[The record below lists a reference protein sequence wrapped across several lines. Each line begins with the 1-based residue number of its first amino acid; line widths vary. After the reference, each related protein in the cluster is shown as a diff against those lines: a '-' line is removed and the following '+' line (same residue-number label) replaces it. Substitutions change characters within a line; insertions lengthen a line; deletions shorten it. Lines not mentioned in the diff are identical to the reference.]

1 MLSLRNSSPRQIAL
15 LTAFLLAIPETLIL
29 WLVENRIDLA
39 ILCFVTVFTLS
50 YLLISFMLERFV
62 YRQIKLIYK
71 FIYKTKA
78 TKREETYY
86 KYLIPRKTIQEVGA
100 DVENWAAENER
111 ELELLRHNEQFRR
124 EFLQNLS
131 HEFKTPVFA
140 IQGYIDTLL
149 DGALQDPE
157 TAKRF
162 LLRTSKNVERLSNLL
177 NDLDQISKLERGE
190 IVIKKE
196 PFVIQDLILD
206 AFENKQSRAETK
218 QIACRLKKDTESPVL
233 VFADREKIRQVLNNL
248 VSNAIKYGKQGGE
261 IVASVYK
268 TDGKRILIEITD
280 DGVGIPESELP
291 RVFERFYRT
300 EAGRSMDTTGSGLG
314 LAICKHI
321 LEAHGQTIHVRS
333 TEQVGT
339 TVGFTLEASPE

>member
-1 MLSLRNSSPRQIAL
+1 MFSLRHSTPRQIAL
-15 LTAFLLAIPETLIL
+15 FTAFLLAIPESLIL
-29 WLVENRIDLA
+29 WWVEHRIGWA
-39 ILCFVTVFTLS
+39 IVCFLSVFGIS

-86 KYLIPRKTIQEVGA
+86 KYLIPKKTIEEVGI

-131 HEFKTPVFA
+131 HEFKTPVFS
-140 IQGYIDTLL
+140 IQGYVDTLL
-149 DGALQDPE
+149 DGAIQDPE

-162 LLRTSKNVERLSNLL
+162 LERTSKNVARLTHLL
-177 NDLDQISKLERGE
+177 TDLDQIAKLERGE
-190 IVIKKE
+190 IVLAKE
-196 PFVIQDLILD
+196 SFVIQDLIREVFESKQVK
-206 AFENKQSRAETK
+206 AENKQI
-218 QIACRLKKDTESPVL
+218 QCRIKKESESPIA
-233 VFADREKIRQVLNNL
+233 VFADREKIQQVLGNL

-261 IVASVYK
+261 VVASVYP

-280 DGVGIPESELP
+280 DGVGIPEAELP

-300 EAGRSMDTTGSGLG
+300 EAGRSMDLTGSGLG

-321 LEAHGQTIHVRS
+321 LEAHGQPIHVRS

-339 TVGFTLEASPE
+339 TFGFTLETKPD

>member
-1 MLSLRNSSPRQIAL
+1 MFPLRNSTPRQISL
-15 LTAFLLAIPETLIL
+15 LTAFLLAIPESLIL
-29 WLVENRIDLA
+29 WWVEKQIEWA
-39 ILCFVTVFTLS
+39 ILCFVIVFGIS

-78 TKREETYY
+78 TKKEETYY
-86 KYLIPRKTIQEVGA
+86 KYLIPKKTIEEVGV
-100 DVENWAAENER
+100 DVENWAAENEK

-149 DGALQDPE
+149 DGALENPE
-157 TAKRF
+157 TTKRF
-162 LLRTSKNVERLSNLL
+162 LERTSKNVERLSHLL
-177 NDLDQISKLERGE
+177 TDLDQIAKLERGE
-190 IVIKKE
+190 IVLTKELFIIQELIREVYDSKQSKAEARQIRCQIKKDSE
-196 PFVIQDLILD
+196 
-206 AFENKQSRAETK
+206 A
-218 QIACRLKKDTESPVL
+218 PVM
-233 VFADREKIRQVLNNL
+233 VFADREKIQQVLSNL

-261 IVASVYK
+261 VVASIYQ
-268 TDGKRILIEITD
+268 TDGKRVLIEITD
-280 DGVGIPESELP
+280 DGVGISESDLL
-291 RVFERFYRT
+291 RVFERFFRT
-300 EAGRSMDTTGSGLG
+300 EAGRSMDLTGSGLG

-321 LEAHGQTIHVRS
+321 LEAHGQSIHVRS

-339 TVGFTLEASPE
+339 TFGFTLETKPD

>member
-1 MLSLRNSSPRQIAL
+1 MFSFRNSSPRQIAL

-29 WLVENRIDLA
+29 WLVEHKIGWA
-39 ILCFVTVFTLS
+39 VICFATVFVIS

-86 KYLIPRKTIQEVGA
+86 KYLIPKKTIEEVGV
-100 DVENWAAENER
+100 DVENWAAENET

-140 IQGYIDTLL
+140 IQGYVDTLL
-149 DGALQDPE
+149 DGAMGDPE

-162 LLRTSKNVERLSNLL
+162 LERTAKNVHRLTHLL
-177 NDLDQISKLERGE
+177 TDLDQIAKLERGE
-190 IVIKKE
+190 IVVTKE
-196 PFVIQDLILD
+196 PFVMQELIQEV
-206 AFENKQSRAETK
+206 FETK
-218 QIACRLKKDTESPVL
+218 LTKAEKKQISCRIKKESESPVL
-233 VFADREKIRQVLNNL
+233 VFADKEKIRQVLTNL
-248 VSNAIKYGKQGGE
+248 ISNAIKYGKQGGE
-261 IVASVYK
+261 VVASVYK

-280 DGVGIPESELP
+280 DGVGIPEAELP

-300 EAGRSMDTTGSGLG
+300 EAGRSMDLTGSGLG
-314 LAICKHI
+314 LSICKHI
-321 LEAHGQTIHVRS
+321 LEAHGQSIHVRS
-333 TEQVGT
+333 TENIGT
-339 TVGFTLEASPE
+339 TFGFTLESKPD

>member
-1 MLSLRNSSPRQIAL
+1 MALFRNSTPRQIAL
-15 LTAFLLAIPETLIL
+15 LTAFLLAIPESLIL
-29 WLVENRIDLA
+29 WLAEKKIALARI
-39 ILCFVTVFTLS
+39 CFVVVFLVS

-86 KYLIPRKTIQEVGA
+86 KYLIPQKTIEEVSS
-100 DVENWAAENER
+100 DVEQWAAANET

-140 IQGYIDTLL
+140 IQGYVDTLL
-149 DGALQDPE
+149 EGALQDPE

-162 LLRTSKNVERLSNLL
+162 LQRASKNVDRLSHLL
-177 NDLDQISKLERGE
+177 NDLDQIAKLERGE
-190 IVIKKE
+190 IVLTKE
-196 PFVIQDLILD
+196 PFLIQELIQDVYESKQTKAD
-206 AFENKQSRAETK
+206 AK
-218 QIACRLKKDTESPVL
+218 QISCRLKKESESPVW

-261 IVASVYK
+261 VIASVYR

-280 DGVGIPESELP
+280 DGVGIPETDLP
-291 RVFERFYRT
+291 RVFERFFRT
-300 EAGRSMDTTGSGLG
+300 ELGRSKDLTGSGLG

-339 TVGFTLEASPE
+339 TFGFTLEAKPD

>member
-1 MLSLRNSSPRQIAL
+1 MFSLRNSSPRQIAL

-29 WLVENRIDLA
+29 WWVEQRWGWALI
-39 ILCFVTVFTLS
+39 CFVSVFCLS
-50 YLLISFMLERFV
+50 YFLISYMLERFV

-86 KYLIPRKTIQEVGA
+86 KYLIPKKSIQEVGA

-111 ELELLRHNEQFRR
+111 ELELLRHNEAFRR

-140 IQGYIDTLL
+140 IQGYVDTLL
-149 DGALQDPE
+149 DGAMQDPA
-157 TAKRF
+157 TSKRF
-162 LLRTSKNVERLSNLL
+162 LERTAKNVSRLTHLL

-190 IVIKKE
+190 IVLTKE
-196 PFVIQDLILD
+196 PFVIQELIQD
-206 AFENKQSRAETK
+206 VFDSKQSKAEAK
-218 QIACRLKKDTESPVL
+218 QIQCRIKKDSESPIL
-233 VFADREKIRQVLNNL
+233 VSADREKIRQVLTNL

-261 IVASVYK
+261 VIASVYP
-268 TDGKRILIEITD
+268 TDGKRMLIEITD
-280 DGVGIPESELP
+280 DGVGIPETELT

-300 EAGRSMDTTGSGLG
+300 EAGRSMDLTGSGLG

-321 LEAHGQTIHVRS
+321 IEAHAQNIHVRS

-339 TVGFTLEASPE
+339 TVGFTLDHSE

>member
-1 MLSLRNSSPRQIAL
+1 MFSLRNSSPRQIAL

-29 WLVENRIDLA
+29 WWVEKKWGWALI
-39 ILCFVTVFTLS
+39 CFLTVFSVS

-86 KYLIPRKTIQEVGA
+86 KYLIPQKTIEEVGL
-100 DVENWAAENER
+100 DVEQWADDNEK

-140 IQGYIDTLL
+140 IKGYVDTLL
-149 DGALQDPE
+149 DGAMNDSA
-157 TAKRF
+157 TANRF
-162 LLRTSKNVERLSNLL
+162 LERTSKNVRRLAHLL
-177 NDLDQISKLERGE
+177 NDLDQIAKLERGE
-190 IVIKKE
+190 IVVTKE
-196 PFVIQDLILD
+196 PFVIQDLITEV
-206 AFENKQSRAETK
+206 FETK
-218 QIACRLKKDTESPVL
+218 MTKADERQIHCHINKKTESPVN
-233 VFADREKIRQVLNNL
+233 VFADREKIRQVLTNL

-261 IVASVYK
+261 VVASVYK

-280 DGVGIPESELP
+280 DGVGIPETELS

-300 EAGRSMDTTGSGLG
+300 EAGRSMDLTGSGLG
-314 LAICKHI
+314 LSICKHI
-321 LEAHGQTIHVRS
+321 LEAHGQSIHVRS

-339 TVGFTLEASPE
+339 TVGFTLDTDE